1 MTVKTYLSDAK
12 NQGKDLNDESL
23 YLERRIQ
30 QMGFEGDCAYERAM
44 YNFYLNRLNEVHIL
58 ISSC

>member
-44 YNFYLNRLNEVHIL
+44 YYFYLNRLNEIRTL
-58 ISSC
+58 IASC

>member
-1 MTVKTYLSDAK
+1 MTVKTYFSDAK

-44 YNFYLNRLNEVHIL
+44 YNFYLNRLNEVRIL

>member
-1 MTVKTYLSDAK
+1 MTVKTYLCDAK

-44 YNFYLNRLNEVHIL
+44 YNFYLNRLNEVRIL

>member
-12 NQGKDLNDESL
+12 NQGKDLHDESL

-44 YNFYLNRLNEVHIL
+44 YNFYLNRLNEVRIL

>member
-44 YNFYLNRLNEVHIL
+44 YKFYLNRLNEVRIL

>member
-1 MTVKTYLSDAK
+1 MTVKTYLSDVK

-44 YNFYLNRLNEVHIL
+44 YNFYLNRLNEVRIL

>member
-44 YNFYLNRLNEVHIL
+44 YNFYLNRLHEVRIL

>member
-12 NQGKDLNDESL
+12 FRVKIINDESL
-23 YLERRIQ
+23 YLESRIK

-44 YNFYLNRLNEVHIL
+44 YYFYLNRLNAIRTL
-58 ISSC
+58 IASC

>member
-44 YNFYLNRLNEVHIL
+44 YNFYLNRLNEVRIL

>member
-44 YNFYLNRLNEVHIL
+44 YNFYLNRLNEVRTL